1 MHVVLTGKTIRT
13 VLNSEHTINE
23 ILVIY
28 SESAGLNLPLFP
40 NIKLPPIVST
50 MKTLLLVPCA
60 DCRILKSNFCH
71 DHHHCIFLMWC
82 GPVADLCDFIQ
93 CRITSNGEVRACQ

>member
-28 SESAGLNLPLFP
+28 SESAG
-40 NIKLPPIVST
+40 
-50 MKTLLLVPCA
+50 
-60 DCRILKSNFCH
+60 
-71 DHHHCIFLMWC
+71 
-82 GPVADLCDFIQ
+82 
-93 CRITSNGEVRACQ
+93 